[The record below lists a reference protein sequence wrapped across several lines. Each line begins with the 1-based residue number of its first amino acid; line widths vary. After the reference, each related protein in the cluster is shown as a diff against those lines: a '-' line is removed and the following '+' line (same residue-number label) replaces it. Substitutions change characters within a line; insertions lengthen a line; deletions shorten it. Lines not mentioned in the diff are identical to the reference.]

1 MSVPEKLKCPACGEP
16 VVRTDNQCLSCG
28 AHLDEGRLVG
38 APTGEQAPTAA
49 PPPSTDGV
57 LDIELE
63 REAPALPQAPAPARS
78 SGAAP
83 RQPATPYAVSPGA
96 QAWATRNIP
105 QGGGFVASLTRGW
118 VFLKES
124 IFLAERNAIVL
135 VPSLLSTVC
144 GLLLIGAFVLAM
156 SLLARGEAPHTHVH
170 SPLLNIV
177 SAVGGFVIVLVSFW
191 FMGMTVDLVS
201 AVLRRQ
207 PATLGHAWNEAC
219 RNGLALVW
227 LAGITTVVNALTN
240 RTRRSAPI
248 VGDMIADTVQTGW
261 RAASYLLIPIVI
273 LEDIPLSRAFER
285 AVQLHKNNV
294 IAIIVGEIG
303 ISWLS
308 GAISGLIVIGALVG
322 GFFAYRAMPVALPM
336 LIASCAGV
344 LIAVAAAAGYVHM
357 AYYTCLYE
365 WAAAAEAAGEP
376 VAAPAPLAAALGV
389 A

>member
-1 MSVPEKLKCPACGEP
+1 MSTPEKLKCPACGEP
-16 VVRTDNQCLSCG
+16 IVRTDSQCLGCG
-28 AHLDEGRLVG
+28 AHLDAGQLVG
-38 APTGEQAPTAA
+38 APTGEYVAPLTALPPVLHSDVLDLELEPETAA
-49 PPPSTDGV
+49 T
-57 LDIELE
+57 
-63 REAPALPQAPAPARS
+63 PAPRGPA
-78 SGAAP
+78 
-83 RQPATPYAVSPGA
+83 ATPYAIPPGA
-96 QAWATRNIP
+96 QTWTRRDIP
-105 QGGGFVASLTRGW
+105 QGGGFGASLARGW
-118 VFLKES
+118 AFLKEAVG
-124 IFLAERNAIVL
+124 LAERNAIVL

-144 GLLLIGAFVLAM
+144 GLVLIAAFVFAM
-156 SLLARGEAPHTHVH
+156 LQLEPSGTHHTRSHDPV
-170 SPLLNIV
+170 LNIV
-177 SAVGGFVIVLVSFW
+177 AAAGGFVILLVSFW

-207 PATLGHAWNEAC
+207 PATMGHAWNEAC

-227 LAGITTVVNALTN
+227 LAVITTVVNALTS

-248 VGDMIADTVQTGW
+248 IGGMVADAVDTGW

-294 IAIIVGEIG
+294 VAIIVGEIG

-308 GAISGLIVIGALVG
+308 GALSSLIMISALVG
-322 GFFAYRAMPVALPM
+322 GFLAYQAMPVMLPV
-336 LIASCAGV
+336 LIASCVGL
-344 LIAVAAAAGYVHM
+344 LIVVSGAVGYIHM

-376 VAAPAPLAAALGV
+376 VAAPVPLAAALGL